1 MFERF
6 TESARQVIVQAQHE
20 ARTLGHGHIG
30 TEHILLGLL
39 LEGEG
44 VAAWALA
51 KFDVTA
57 DAVRAEVAR
66 SGEAK
71 DPGGGQM
78 PFTPRAKQ
86 LLELALRE
94 ALGLAHNYIGTEHVL
109 LAVLAA
115 EESGA
120 ARILGEFAQPEDV
133 RKEVLRR
140 LGEDRRQPPPR
151 DFPAMPWRRVP
162 GSMASWSGE
171 WDVDF
176 AELAAL
182 SDEDLD
188 ALIDRLVDDENRLLY
203 KQGALQGQ
211 LEILRAQ
218 RNHRRRRQAGGG
230 SSPDSG

>member
-20 ARTLGHGHIG
+20 ARTLGHGYIG

-44 VAAWALA
+44 VAAWVLA
-51 KFDVTA
+51 KFDVTT
-57 DAVRAEVAR
+57 DRVRAEVVR
-66 SGEAK
+66 SVETRDSDAE
-71 DPGGGQM
+71 QM
-78 PFTPRAKQ
+78 PFSPRAKK

-94 ALGLAHNYIGTEHVL
+94 ALSLGHNYIGTEHVL

-115 EESGA
+115 KESAGS
-120 ARILGEFAQPEDV
+120 RILAQFAPPEAV
-133 RKEVLRR
+133 RTEVLRR
-140 LGEDRRQPPPR
+140 LGEERRQSPPR
-151 DFPAMPWRRVP
+151 DFPATAWRSAP
-162 GSMASWSGE
+162 GTMASWSGE

-218 RNHRRRRQAGGG
+218 RKHRRRRQGGGG
-230 SSPDSG
+230 STPN